1 MAVNLDTRLP
11 LAAVGSPLNPAGVL
25 QNARA
30 NAIQQK
36 LDEMRMDYE
45 SRKRRRETD
54 TERYMGEAINAIRQ
68 GRPAQTVTDSQ
79 WNTPNQTGVP
89 QSPYEMNV
97 REVAP
102 AVPGRQPTLEDMQ
115 AAGIDAMFKAGD
127 IQGAF
132 KAMKAARTGQAS
144 QAKPFGAETKR
155 GTDGMEYALN
165 MMTGR
170 YEPTGFAAERDPAKP
185 RIQIVRTARGIE
197 VVDLN
202 NLPPGT
208 VLPPEKKPEAKRAPR
223 TQVVTDETG
232 TFVINLDNP
241 SAPAVPV
248 TKPGGA
254 PITKPEPVKKP
265 DITPYQKIQLEGSLR
280 DDFRADSKT
289 YDEIRRQHG
298 LITTALKDK
307 SAAGTLAAATSFMKM
322 LDPGSVVR
330 ESELGMALAAAGITD
345 RIMNYANIIQSGKV
359 LTEQQRNEFAS
370 LTNEFLKA
378 AQAEHDRRKNTYR
391 QNAAEYGLSPERVV
405 GRDYVQQPQRQQ
417 VNILPPA
424 SQLPGKIATDNTTG
438 IRYKSDGK
446 RWVRIP

>member
-54 TERYMGEAINAIRQ
+54 TERYMGEAISAIRQ
-68 GRPAQTVTDSQ
+68 GKPAQTVTDFQ
-79 WNTPNQTGVP
+79 WNAPNQTGVP
-89 QSPYEMNV
+89 QSPYEMQV

-115 AAGIDAMFKAGD
+115 AASIDAMFRAGD

-132 KAMKAARTGQAS
+132 EAMKAARTGQAS

-155 GTDGMEYALN
+155 GPDGMEYALN

-202 NLPPGT
+202 DLPPGT

-232 TFVINLDNP
+232 TFVIDLDNP

-254 PITKPEPVKKP
+254 QITKPKASQEPSADESKNAGFYLRMRGVGK
-265 DITPYQKIQLEGSLR
+265 SL
-280 DDFRADSKT
+280 DDFEKTGAPTVMTSMASSLPFVGGYAQRKSMTEEQQQYYTAAMAWIRAKLRKESGAVIGDDEARSEWAT
-289 YDEIRRQHG
+289 YFPMPGDTKGNIEQKKQLRKLAEDEMRLSSGR
-298 LITTALKDK
+298 
-307 SAAGTLAAATSFMKM
+307 AAGKV
-322 LDPGSVVR
+322 DK
-330 ESELGMALAAAGITD
+330 AGAD
-345 RIMNYANIIQSGKV
+345 R
-359 LTEQQRNEFAS
+359 
-370 LTNEFLKA
+370 
-378 AQAEHDRRKNTYR
+378 
-391 QNAAEYGLSPERVV
+391 
-405 GRDYVQQPQRQQ
+405 PQRQQ

-424 SQLPGKIATDNTTG
+424 SQLPGRIATDNATG
-438 IRYKSDGK
+438 IRYRSDGTK
-446 RWVRIP
+446 WVRIP

>member
-11 LAAVGSPLNPAGVL
+11 LAAVGSPLNPAGVM

-54 TERYMGEAINAIRQ
+54 TERYMGEAISAIRQ
-68 GRPAQTVTDSQ
+68 GKPAQTVTDFQ
-79 WNTPNQTGVP
+79 WNTPSQTGIP
-89 QSPYEMNV
+89 QSPYEV
-97 REVAP
+97 SAREIAP

-115 AAGIDAMFKAGD
+115 AASIDAMFKAGD

-132 KAMKAARTGQAS
+132 EAMKQARAGQPSAMKS
-144 QAKPFGAETKR
+144 FGAETR
-155 GTDGMEYALN
+155 TGEDGMEYAFN
-165 MMTGR
+165 QATGR
-170 YEPTGFAAERDPAKP
+170 FEPTGFRSAREPVKP

-232 TFVINLDNP
+232 TFVIDLDNP

-254 PITKPEPVKKP
+254 QITKPKASQEPSIDESKNAGFYLRMRGVGK
-265 DITPYQKIQLEGSLR
+265 SL
-280 DDFRADSKT
+280 DDFEKTGAPTVMTSMASSLPFVGGYAQRKSMTEDQQQYYTAAMAWIRAKLRKESGAVIGDDEAKSEWATYFPMPGDTKANIEQKKQLRKLAEDEMRLSSGRAASKV
-289 YDEIRRQHG
+289 E
-298 LITTALKDK
+298 
-307 SAAGTLAAATSFMKM
+307 AAGA
-322 LDPGSVVR
+322 
-330 ESELGMALAAAGITD
+330 D
-345 RIMNYANIIQSGKV
+345 R
-359 LTEQQRNEFAS
+359 
-370 LTNEFLKA
+370 
-378 AQAEHDRRKNTYR
+378 
-391 QNAAEYGLSPERVV
+391 
-405 GRDYVQQPQRQQ
+405 PQRQQ

-438 IRYKSDGK
+438 IRYRSDGTK
-446 RWVRIP
+446 WVRIP

>member
-54 TERYMGEAINAIRQ
+54 TERYMGEAISAIRQ
-68 GRPAQTVTDSQ
+68 GKPAQTVTDFQ

-89 QSPYEMNV
+89 QSPYEV
-97 REVAP
+97 SAREIAP
-102 AVPGRQPTLEDMQ
+102 AVPGRQPTLDDMQ

-155 GTDGMEYALN
+155 GPDGMEYALN

-185 RIQIVRTARGIE
+185 RIKIVRTARGIE

-232 TFVINLDNP
+232 TFVIDLDNP

-254 PITKPEPVKKP
+254 QITKPKASQEPSIDESKNAGFYLRMRGVGK
-265 DITPYQKIQLEGSLR
+265 SL
-280 DDFRADSKT
+280 DDFEKTGAPTVMTSMASSLPFVGGYAQRKSMTEDQQQYYTAAMAWIRAKLRKESGAVIGDDEAKSEWATYFPMPGDTKANIEQKKQLRKLAEDEMRLSSGRAASKV
-289 YDEIRRQHG
+289 E
-298 LITTALKDK
+298 
-307 SAAGTLAAATSFMKM
+307 AAGA
-322 LDPGSVVR
+322 
-330 ESELGMALAAAGITD
+330 D
-345 RIMNYANIIQSGKV
+345 R
-359 LTEQQRNEFAS
+359 
-370 LTNEFLKA
+370 
-378 AQAEHDRRKNTYR
+378 
-391 QNAAEYGLSPERVV
+391 
-405 GRDYVQQPQRQQ
+405 PQRQQ

-438 IRYKSDGK
+438 IRYRSDGTK
-446 RWVRIP
+446 WVRIP